1 VGRVSSC
8 RGFVT
13 WVTTRFADK
22 WRDVVQ
28 LKTLTFADL
37 IAQQTGFAGEGRLT
51 DFVSR
56 YDGELY
62 FGDRLNLNRLV
73 RQYGAPLEVVYTPQ
87 ITAQVQQMID
97 WATQARIAT
106 EYAAP
111 FHYAYATKA
120 NFAAE
125 AVKTALAAGA
135 HYETSATADLIIA
148 HGLWRQGVLPP
159 DRLICCNGSK
169 EPAYRDAIR
178 QFRLDGCETVIPVL
192 DDLSELRDLI
202 TTPAPLQFGV
212 RERAAGNRDGRH
224 PGNDRFGLTTAEIE
238 QAAVLISETDHS
250 LVLYHAM
257 IGSQIED
264 EAHFLHTLRA
274 SIENYCRLR
283 RRVPTLRYFNFGGGM
298 PTAGYQLQFHF
309 DYQRF
314 LSRLMTTIQ
323 EICADYEVPV
333 PELIGEFGRYT
344 VATHSAYLV
353 EVGAVKQ
360 GQPDQPDWYL
370 VNGSLMVM
378 LPDTLF
384 VSGQEFVILPLS
396 DWHRPLRPVRLAG
409 RRTCDSDDIYP
420 RPDRPPLW
428 LPATDGGL
436 ILAIFGIGA
445 YQQMI
450 SGRGGAHHCLTPEAA
465 RFIVEERNGRL
476 SSRLVPQQDQATIMR
491 LLGYRPQPTA
501 IPIPFRQPARPVAL
515 ATRRRTRERA
525 MSM

>member
-1 VGRVSSC
+1 MSSFRPAGDRPLRIVEEC
-8 RGFVT
+8 G
-13 WVTTRFADK
+13 K
-22 WRDVVQ
+22 

-62 FGDRLNLNRLV
+62 FGDRLNLNRLA

-87 ITAQVQQMID
+87 ITTQVQRMIG
-97 WATQARIAT
+97 WASQARAAT
-106 EYAAP
+106 EYPAA

-125 AVKTALAAGA
+125 AVQTALAAGA

-148 HGLWRQGVLPP
+148 HGLWRQGILPP

-178 QFRLDGCETVIPVL
+178 NLRLDGCETVIPVL
-192 DDLSELRDLI
+192 DDLAELRDLLD
-202 TTPAPLQFGV
+202 TPAPLQFGV

-224 PGNDRFGLTTAEIE
+224 PGNDRFGLTIAEIE
-238 QAAVLISETDHS
+238 QAAALIAGSNHT

-257 IGSQIED
+257 VGSQIED
-264 EAHFLHTLRA
+264 ETHFLATLRA

-283 RRVPTLRYFNFGGGM
+283 QRVPTLRYFNFGGGM
-298 PTAGYQLQFHF
+298 PTSGYQLNFTF

-314 LSRLMTTIQ
+314 LSRLMATIRDL
-323 EICADYEVPV
+323 CADYGVPA

-353 EVGAVKQ
+353 EVGAVKA
-360 GQPDQPDWYL
+360 GQTGQPDWYL
-370 VNGSLMVM
+370 INGSLMVM

-396 DWHRPLRPVRLAG
+396 DWDKPVRPVRLAG

-420 RPDRPPLW
+420 RPEQEPLW
-428 LPATDGGL
+428 LPATEGGL
-436 ILAIFGIGA
+436 VLAIFGIGA

-465 RFIVEERNGRL
+465 RFIVEERDGRL
-476 SSRLVPQQDQATIMR
+476 SSRLTPQQDQATIMR

-501 IPIPFRQPARPVAL
+501 LPQPLPFRQPARPAVLPA
-515 ATRRRTRERA
+515 RRRMRERVL
-525 MSM
+525 SI

>member
-1 VGRVSSC
+1 
-8 RGFVT
+8 
-13 WVTTRFADK
+13 
-22 WRDVVQ
+22 VVQ

-62 FGDRLNLNRLV
+62 FGDRLNLNRLA

-87 ITAQVQQMID
+87 ITTQVQRMRN
-97 WATQARIAT
+97 WAEQARAMT
-106 EYAAP
+106 EYPAA

-125 AVKTALAAGA
+125 AVQTALAAGA

-148 HGLWRQGVLPP
+148 HGLWRQGILPS

-169 EPAYRDAIR
+169 EAAYREAIR
-178 QFRLDGCETVIPVL
+178 NLRLDGCETVIPVL
-192 DDLSELRDLI
+192 DDLSELNDLLA
-202 TTPAPLQFGV
+202 TPAPLQFGV

-224 PGNDRFGLTTAEIE
+224 PGNDRFGLTMTEIE
-238 QAAVLISETDHS
+238 QAVERIADSHHS

-257 IGSQIED
+257 VGSQIED
-264 EAHFLHTLRA
+264 ANHFLATLRA
-274 SIENYCRLR
+274 SIEHYCRLR
-283 RRVPTLRYFNFGGGM
+283 QRVPTLRYFNFGGGM
-298 PTAGYQLQFHF
+298 PTAGYQLSFHF
-309 DYQRF
+309 DYQGF
-314 LSRLMTTIQ
+314 LSRLMATIRD
-323 EICADYEVPV
+323 ICAEYNVPA

-353 EVGAVKQ
+353 EVGSVKA
-360 GQPDQPDWYL
+360 GQPGQPDWYL

-384 VSGQEFVILPLS
+384 VSGQEFVILPLT
-396 DWHRPLRPVRLAG
+396 DWDRPLRPVRLAG

-420 RPDRPPLW
+420 RPEQEPLW
-428 LPATDGGL
+428 LPETEGGL

-450 SGRGGAHHCLTPEAA
+450 AGRGGAHHCLTPEAA
-465 RFIVEERNGRL
+465 RFIIEEQQGRL
-476 SSRLVPQQDQATIMR
+476 NSRFVPQQDQATIMR

-501 IPIPFRQPARPVAL
+501 LPLPFRQPMRSTVLSA
-515 ATRRRTRERA
+515 RRRPRA
-525 MSM
+525 RIAGIA

>member
-1 VGRVSSC
+1 M
-8 RGFVT
+8 
-13 WVTTRFADK
+13 
-22 WRDVVQ
+22 VQ

-37 IAQQTGFAGEGRLT
+37 ITQQTGFAGEGRLT

-73 RQYGAPLEVVYTPQ
+73 RQHGAPLEVVYTPQ
-87 ITAQVQQMID
+87 ITMQVQRMLN
-97 WATQARIAT
+97 WAAQARSAT
-106 EYAAP
+106 EYPAV

-125 AVKTALAAGA
+125 AVQTALAAGA
-135 HYETSATADLIIA
+135 HYETSATTDLIIA
-148 HGLWRQGVLPP
+148 HGLWRQGILPR
-159 DRLICCNGSK
+159 DRFIFCNGSK
-169 EPAYRDAIR
+169 EPAYREAIR
-178 QFRLDGCETVIPVL
+178 NIRLDGCETVIPVL
-192 DDLSELRDLI
+192 DDLAELRDLLD
-202 TTPAPLQFGV
+202 TPVPLQFGV

-224 PGNDRFGLTTAEIE
+224 PGNDRFGLTAAEIE
-238 QAAVLISETDHS
+238 QAADLIADTHHT

-257 IGSQIED
+257 VGSQIED
-264 EAHFLHTLRA
+264 EDHFLNTLRA
-274 SIENYCRLR
+274 SVEHYCRLR

-298 PTAGYQLQFHF
+298 PTAGYQLTFSF
-309 DYQRF
+309 DYRRF
-314 LSRLMTTIQ
+314 LSRLMITVRDL
-323 EICADYEVPV
+323 CAEYGVPT

-353 EVGAVKQ
+353 EVGAVKA
-360 GQPDQPDWYL
+360 GQAGQPDWYL

-384 VSGQEFVILPLS
+384 VSGQEFVILPLT
-396 DWHRPLRPVRLAG
+396 DWDKPIRPVRLAG

-420 RPDRPPLW
+420 RPEQPPLW
-428 LPATDGGL
+428 LPTTDGGL

-450 SGRGGAHHCLTPEAA
+450 AGRGGAHHCLTPEAA

-476 SSRLVPQQDQATIMR
+476 SSRLTPQQDQVTIMR

-501 IPIPFRQPARPVAL
+501 LPAPLPFRQPVRPAVLPA
-515 ATRRRTRERA
+515 RRRVRERA
-525 MSM
+525 LLV